1 MENKY
6 TLVTGLWDIKRDSL
20 SEGWNRSF
28 EDHYL
33 AQFRNLLELD
43 CNIIIYGDKELQQ
56 FVVDNRINKP
66 YMFIHRDIEWF
77 KQEFYD
83 QIQSI
88 RTDPKWYNQAP
99 WLKDSTQAKL
109 EMYNPLVMS
118 KMFLLNDATH
128 YGDFENYYWIDAG
141 LTHTV
146 NIDLLKHV
154 KKLPKKINRFTFVCF
169 PYNANNEIHGFS
181 YPEINKYA
189 NNEDINLVA
198 RGGFFGGPKHS
209 INEANG
215 HYHGLLTDTL
225 SDGYMGTEES
235 VFSIMLFSKPQSYD
249 FFKIEEDGLLYKF
262 FENLQQDKAFKEKI
276 SGYNLVEEQKVGL
289 YVIGFNSPKQ
299 FDTLVKSIKKY
310 DKQMFIDTEKYLLN
324 NSIDRSTD
332 KEYTDL
338 CEKYDFTQI
347 KKDNIGICG
356 GRQFIAEHFNKTN
369 LDYYYFFEDD
379 MFFYNGAKKTCTLGF
394 PRRIE
399 SIHNRVL
406 TIAQVEK
413 LDFLKLNFTEFFG
426 DNSKQWA
433 WNNLPEDKKKLFF
446 PHSKNQPYTSF
457 KNIKSLGV
465 PYALGDVYYCNWPQL
480 VSRVGNTKMFL
491 DLKWEY
497 PYEQTWMSHF
507 YHLTREGKL
516 KGAVLLATPTLH
528 DRFDHYDK
536 EIRREN

>member
-1 MENKY
+1 MREKY
-6 TLVTGLWDIKRDSL
+6 TLVTGLWDIKRSSL
-20 SEGWNRSF
+20 GDGWNRSF
-28 EDHYL
+28 EEHYL
-33 AQFRNLLELD
+33 TQFKKLLELD
-43 CNIIIYGDKELQQ
+43 CNIIIYGDEELKK
-56 FVVDNRINKP
+56 FVEKNRKDKP
-66 YMFIHRDIEWF
+66 YMFIGRDIEWF

-83 QIQSI
+83 QIQLI

-128 YGDFENYYWIDAG
+128 YGDFENYFWIDAG

-146 NIDLLKHV
+146 HIGLLEQIE
-154 KKLPKKINRFTFVCF
+154 KLPKKINRFTFICF
-169 PYNANNEIHGFS
+169 PYKANNEIHGFS
-181 YPEINKYA
+181 YPEINKYT

-225 SDGYMGTEES
+225 KERYMGTEES
-235 VFSIMLFSKPQSYD
+235 IFSIMLFSKPQSYD
-249 FFKIEEDGLLYKF
+249 FFRIEENGLLYKF
-262 FENLQQDKAFKEKI
+262 FENLQQDKALREKLP
-276 SGYNLVEEQKVGL
+276 GYNLVEQQKVGL

-310 DKQMFIDTEKYLLN
+310 DKHMFRDTEKYLLN

-332 KEYTDL
+332 KEYTKL
-338 CEKYDFTQI
+338 CKKYDFTQI

-379 MFFYNGAKKTCTLGF
+379 MFFYNGDDKTCNLGF
-394 PRRIE
+394 PRKVE
-399 SIHNRVL
+399 NIHDKVL
-406 TIAQVEK
+406 TISQIEK
-413 LDFLKLNFTEFFG
+413 LDFIKLNFTEFFG

-433 WNNLPEDKKKLFF
+433 WNNLPNDKQKTFF
-446 PHSKNQPYTSF
+446 PYSKNQPYTLF

-465 PYALGDVYYCNWPQL
+465 PYALGEVYYCNWPQL

-491 DLKWEY
+491 ELKWEY

-507 YHLTREGKL
+507 FHLTREDKL